1 MVKLVEKII
10 HTNGRWKIMK
20 AEIVSLISLKQEG
33 SYWDF
38 KKEWHHQNE
47 DLLHDII
54 CYANNLVNRDCYII
68 IGVDEE
74 NDYSVVDVV
83 NDPNRKNTQNIVDF
97 LKDKKFVGGIR
108 PIVLVKSLEI
118 ENATIDIIIVKNSNN
133 TPYFLTEKYRGVFSN
148 NIYTRVMDTNT
159 PKNNSADINNV
170 EYLWKKRFHLL
181 DTPLERVH
189 HFLKD
194 SDGWESSPL
203 DYDNMKY
210 YRKHPEYR
218 IVSEKDDSRDGY
230 EFYLFSQID
239 SHPHWYVTTLYYHQ
253 TPLETFLEI
262 AMDGGRWSAI
272 APQRSVISDR
282 GDFSFTPKPYYAY
295 YIKDSLR
302 YTLHDFLDGKNDS
315 PEAYR
320 QYMNWILVFENE
332 DERVGFEKYVLKNI
346 CLYKKILAEQKS
358 HRLPNLPEY
367 NMAQF
372 EYDIKAS
379 KSLQIMLNEYRNA
392 KQHTYAR

>member
-1 MVKLVEKII
+1 M
-10 HTNGRWKIMK
+10 NC
-20 AEIVSLISLKQEG
+20 EIRELISLKQEG

-38 KKEWHHQNE
+38 KREWHSNNA

-54 CYANNLVNRDCYII
+54 CYANNLVKRDCYII
-68 IGVDEE
+68 IGIDEE
-74 NDYSVVDVV
+74 KDYSIVDVI
-83 NDPNRKNTQNIVDF
+83 NDTNRKNTQKLVDF
-97 LKDKKFVGGIR
+97 LQDKKFAGGIR
-108 PIVLVKSLEI
+108 PVVLFESIQI
-118 ENATIDIIIVKNSNN
+118 ENATLDIIVIKNSNN
-133 TPYFLTEKYRGVFSN
+133 TPYFLTETYKDVYKN

-159 PKNNSADINNV
+159 PKPGSADINHI

-181 DTPLERVH
+181 DTPLERVQY
-189 HFLKD
+189 FLKD
-194 SDGWESSPL
+194 STGWESSPL
-203 DYDNMKY
+203 DFDNMKY
-210 YRKHPEYR
+210 YRKYPEYR
-218 IVSEKDDSRDGY
+218 IVSEKDDTRDGY
-230 EFYLFSQID
+230 EFYLFSQVD

-262 AMDGGRWSAI
+262 AMDGGRWSAV
-272 APQRSVISDR
+272 APQRSAISER

-367 NMAQF
+367 NMTHF
-372 EYDIKAS
+372 EQEIKAS
-379 KSLQIMLNEYRNA
+379 KTLQIMLDEYREINN
-392 KQHTYAR
+392 